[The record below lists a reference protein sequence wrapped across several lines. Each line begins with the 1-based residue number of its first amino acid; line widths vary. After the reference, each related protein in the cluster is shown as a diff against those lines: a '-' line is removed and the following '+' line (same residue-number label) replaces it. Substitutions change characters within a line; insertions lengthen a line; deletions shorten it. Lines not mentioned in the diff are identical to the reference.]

1 MFAYNPLVQNRSGEI
16 TGQGQIQ
23 GAQSMAAGINSAAS
37 GIAGGLQELG
47 KTYQASKQGDT
58 AIDLGKSLGLFNDEN
73 GDFNQEA
80 FDQLKSLPWQQKAG
94 LAPTMIGLV
103 NASTM
108 RNYRGSMADLAA
120 KNAATRAANSEGH
133 YGLLPN

>member
-23 GAQSMAAGINSAAS
+23 GAQNIAAGINSASS
-37 GIAGGLQELG
+37 GIAGGLTELN
-47 KTYQASKQGDT
+47 KTYQTAKQGDT
-58 AIDLGKSLGLFNDEN
+58 ALDLGKTLGLFDDEN
-73 GDFNQEA
+73 GDFNEEA
-80 FDQLKSLPWQQKAG
+80 FNTLKALPWQQKAG
-94 LAPTMIGLV
+94 LAPTMIGLI

-108 RNYRGSMADLAA
+108 RNYRSTMAGIQSQ
-120 KNAATRAANSEGH
+120 NAATRAANSEGH